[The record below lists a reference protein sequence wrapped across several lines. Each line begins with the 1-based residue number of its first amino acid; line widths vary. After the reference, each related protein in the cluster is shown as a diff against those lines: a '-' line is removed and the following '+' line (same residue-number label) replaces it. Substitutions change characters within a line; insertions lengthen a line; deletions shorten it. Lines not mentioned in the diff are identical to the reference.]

1 MLLIDPP
8 VTPYSS
14 PERIQA
20 WVERLESLLSDRE
33 VREDPESVRAVEGYL
48 EIAREWLTEAVHE
61 AAEPSA

>member
-14 PERIQA
+14 PARIQA
-20 WVERLESLLSDRE
+20 WVERLESLLSEHE

-48 EIAREWLTEAVHE
+48 AMAREWLSEAVHE
-61 AAEPSA
+61 VAERSV